1 MRVLL
6 STFGSRGDVEP
17 MAGLAAALR
26 ARGAEAVVCAPPDPE
41 FVALVSRAGAPL
53 APAFTPVRQWV
64 ADALANR
71 PPMDL
76 SQRAAGVLKAQFE
89 AISAAA
95 DGCDAILAAG
105 LFPSTAAARCVAE
118 LRGVPYV
125 YAAYCPVFLP
135 STHYRPLP
143 FPGHPVPAEVTD
155 NRVLWARN
163 AETMNAIFGAAFG
176 ALRAEN
182 GLPPVDNVRDHV
194 FTDRPWLAS
203 DPVLS
208 PWRPT
213 PLREVAQTGAWIL
226 RDDRPLPATL
236 EAFLNAGPPPVY
248 VGFGSM
254 PMEALKAAARATVE
268 AARAHGRRVLL
279 AHGWAEASLADDG
292 ADCFAVGE
300 VNQQALF
307 GRVAVVVHHGGA
319 GTTTT
324 AARAGA
330 PQLVVPQIA
339 DQPYFAGRVAELGV
353 GVAHDGPTPSVESLS
368 VALGTALAPET
379 RARAAAVAAS
389 MRPDGAMAATE
400 RLLALVDGGGRASP

>member
-26 ARGAEAVVCAPPDPE
+26 ALGVEAVVCAPPDPE
-41 FVALVSRAGAPL
+41 FVALLARAGAPL
-53 APAFTPVRQWV
+53 APAFTPVRRWV
-64 ADALANR
+64 AAALANQ

-76 SQRAAGVLKAQFE
+76 SQRAAGVLTAQFE

-95 DGCDAILAAG
+95 EGCDAILAAG

-118 LRGVPYV
+118 LQGVPYV

-135 STHYRPLP
+135 STHHRPLP
-143 FPGHPVPAEVTD
+143 FPGHPVPADETD
-155 NRVLWARN
+155 NRVLWEGNAR
-163 AETMNAIFGAAFG
+163 TMNAVFGEAFA
-176 ALRAEN
+176 ALRAAK

-213 PLREVAQTGAWIL
+213 DLRGVVQTGAWIL
-226 RDDRPLPATL
+226 PDERPLPPAL

-254 PMEALKAAARATVE
+254 PMQALKDAARAAV
-268 AARAHGRRVLL
+268 AAVRAQGRRVLL
-279 AHGWAEASLADDG
+279 AHGWADLDLGDDRDDG
-292 ADCFAVGE
+292 LAVGD

-307 GRVAVVVHHGGA
+307 ARVAAVVHHGGA

-330 PQLVVPQIA
+330 PQVVVPQIA
-339 DQPYFAGRVAELGV
+339 DQPYFAGRVADLGV
-353 GVAHDGPTPSVESLS
+353 GVAHEGPAPTVESLS
-368 VALGTALAPET
+368 AALESALVPEVRT
-379 RARAAAVAAS
+379 RARDLAGAIRSDGARVAA
-389 MRPDGAMAATE
+389 E
-400 RLLALVDGGGRASP
+400 RLLDVIGRR